1 MSRRLPSAAA
11 ARRRRRTRTLIWVAA
26 LAIITISLIYFEQTA
41 LLYILAT
48 LGVTVLLIV
57 VAMADLAGTE
67 KTAAQTPVPADD
79 AAAIGSGMAAA
90 STPTV
95 ASQKRT
101 GQRR

>member
-1 MSRRLPSAAA
+1 MSRRLSSVAA

-26 LAIITISLIYFEQTA
+26 LAIITIALIYFEQTA

-57 VAMADLAGTE
+57 VAKADLAGTE
-67 KTAAQTPVPADD
+67 KAVAQTPAPADD
-79 AAAIGSGMAAA
+79 AAAIGSGMTAA
-90 STPTV
+90 SAPTL
-95 ASQKRT
+95 ASKKRA

>member
-57 VAMADLAGTE
+57 VAKADLAGTE
-67 KTAAQTPVPADD
+67 KTVAQTPIPADD
-79 AAAIGSGMAAA
+79 AAAIGSGMTAA
-90 STPTV
+90 SAPTV